1 MSTRVQPIE
10 RSLPA
15 ARALRQRRA
24 EGFEIY
30 GCSAQ
35 RWCAPL
41 DTDILFSTVAAP
53 RARICCLDLDTF
65 FVSVE
70 RLFDPSLVGKPV
82 IVGGRPRERGVV
94 TACSYEVRQ
103 LGVRSGMS
111 LTEAAKLAPD
121 AVFLPTRDGVYSE
134 YARRVVAIAERY
146 SPVVQ
151 VASIDELYM
160 DLSGCERLY
169 REAHD
174 ASDDATIVRKVKEL
188 TDAIKR
194 EEGLPASV
202 GVASSKRMA
211 KVASGLAKPNG
222 VLFVPVGDEARVLA
236 PLPVRKLPGIG
247 PVAERKLA
255 DAGVSTLG
263 ELANLPKRDLRRIF
277 GAWADQ
283 IQLGARGQGSA
294 DLGRERP
301 AFREHDPVGV
311 AVGSI
316 SNERTFRE
324 DVHDTRS
331 IERVLSVLAERVCFR
346 ARKRGVEARTVT
358 LKLRYADFHTLTRAH
373 TMAPTN
379 SELQVFPIVRSLFA
393 SARTRRLP
401 IRLLGIALSNLRQHA
416 LQLSLFDDARRLHD
430 SVDQVRERYG
440 YDALRLASSE
450 AFATSAQRAST
461 SPARSRTLP
470 SPKRPREARATSHP
484 RAR

>member
-1 MSTRVQPIE
+1 MFS
-10 RSLPA
+10 
-15 ARALRQRRA
+15 
-24 EGFEIY
+24 
-30 GCSAQ
+30 
-35 RWCAPL
+35 
-41 DTDILFSTVAAP
+41 ILAAP
-53 RARICCLDLDTF
+53 FARICCLDLDTF

-70 RLFDPSLVGKPV
+70 RLFDPSLIGRPV

-103 LGVRSGMS
+103 CGVRSGMS
-111 LTEAAKLAPD
+111 LTEAARLAPE

-146 SPVVQ
+146 SPIVQ
-151 VASIDELYM
+151 VASIDEMYM
-160 DLSGCERLY
+160 DLAGCERLY
-169 REAHD
+169 RQPQDE
-174 ASDDATIVRKVKEL
+174 SDDATIVRKVKEL

-222 VLFVPVGDEARVLA
+222 VLFVPVGEEARVLA

-255 DAGVSTLG
+255 EAGIVTLG
-263 ELANLPKRDLRRIF
+263 ELAELSRAELSKIF
-277 GAWADQ
+277 GVWADQ
-283 IQLGARGQGSA
+283 IHLGARGEGSA

-301 AFREHDPVGV
+301 AFREHDPVGE
-311 AVGSI
+311 AIGSI

-324 DVHDTRS
+324 DVRDTRS
-331 IERVLSVLAERVCFR
+331 IERVLSVLTERVCFR

-358 LKLRYADFHTLTRAH
+358 LKLRYADFHTLTRSH

-379 SELQVFPIVRSLFA
+379 SELRIFPVVRALFA
-393 SARTRRLP
+393 GACTRALP
-401 IRLLGIALSNLRQHA
+401 IRLLGIALSNLKQA
-416 LQLSLFDDARRLHD
+416 AAQLSLFNHAQRLHD
-430 SVDQVRERYG
+430 SVDQVRERFG

-450 AFATSAQRAST
+450 AFTAARRAP
-461 SPARSRTLP
+461 SPAA
-470 SPKRPREARATSHP
+470 KRPPAR
-484 RAR
+484 

>member
-1 MSTRVQPIE
+1 M
-10 RSLPA
+10 A
-15 ARALRQRRA
+15 
-24 EGFEIY
+24 
-30 GCSAQ
+30 
-35 RWCAPL
+35 APL
-41 DTDILFSTVAAP
+41 
-53 RARICCLDLDTF
+53 ARICCLDLDTF

-70 RLFDPSLVGKPV
+70 RLFDPSLVGRPV

-103 LGVRSGMS
+103 FGVRSGMS
-111 LTEAAKLAPD
+111 LTEAARLAPN
-121 AVFLPTRDGVYSE
+121 AVFLPTRDGVYSD

-169 REAHD
+169 REARD
-174 ASDDATIVRKVKEL
+174 PSDDHAIERKVKEL

-194 EEGLPASV
+194 EEGLPASA

-211 KVASGLAKPNG
+211 KVASALAKPNG
-222 VLFVPVGDEARVLA
+222 VLFVAVGDEARVLA

-255 DAGVSTLG
+255 DAGISTLG
-263 ELANLPKRDLRRIF
+263 QLAELPRAQLVRVF

-301 AFREHDPVGV
+301 AFREHDPVGE
-311 AVGSI
+311 AIGSI
-316 SNERTFRE
+316 SNEQTFRE
-324 DVHDTRS
+324 DVRDTRS
-331 IERVLSVLAERVCFR
+331 IERVLSVLSERVCFR

-373 TMAPTN
+373 TLLPTN
-379 SELQVFPIVRSLFA
+379 SELRVFPVVRELFLR
-393 SARTRRLP
+393 ARMRPLP

-416 LQLSLFDDARRLHD
+416 GQLSLFGDTRRLHD
-430 SVDQVRERYG
+430 SVDQVRDRFG

-450 AFATSAQRAST
+450 ASKAPRRAPT
-461 SPARSRTLP
+461 
-470 SPKRPREARATSHP
+470 
-484 RAR
+484 

>member
-1 MSTRVQPIE
+1 MFSNVPARV
-10 RSLPA
+10 
-15 ARALRQRRA
+15 
-24 EGFEIY
+24 
-30 GCSAQ
+30 
-35 RWCAPL
+35 
-41 DTDILFSTVAAP
+41 
-53 RARICCLDLDTF
+53 ARICCLDLDTF

-103 LGVRSGMS
+103 FGVRSGMS
-111 LTEAAKLAPD
+111 LTEAARLAPH
-121 AVFLPTRDGVYSE
+121 AVFLPTREGVYSD
-134 YARRVVAIAERY
+134 YARRVVAIAQRY
-146 SPVVQ
+146 SPVVR

-169 REAHD
+169 REPQD
-174 ASDDATIVRKVKEL
+174 ASDDAAIQRKVKEL
-188 TDAIKR
+188 TEVILR

-222 VLFVPVGDEARVLA
+222 VLFVPVGAEASVLA

-255 DAGVSTLG
+255 EAGVTTLG
-263 ELANLPKRDLRRIF
+263 QLAQLPRPMASKLF

-283 IQLGARGQGSA
+283 IQLGARGQGCA

-301 AFREHDPVGV
+301 AFREHDPAGETI
-311 AVGSI
+311 GSI
-316 SNERTFRE
+316 SNEQTFRE
-324 DVHDTRS
+324 DVSDTRS
-331 IERVLSVLAERVCFR
+331 IERVLSSLTERVCFR

-358 LKLRYADFHTLTRAH
+358 LKLRYADFHTLTRSH
-373 TMAPTN
+373 TTVPTN
-379 SELQVFPIVRSLFA
+379 SELRIYPLVRSLLA

-416 LQLSLFDDARRLHD
+416 LQLSLFDDTGRLHE
-430 SVDQVRERYG
+430 SVDQVRERFG

-450 AFATSAQRAST
+450 AF
-461 SPARSRTLP
+461 PAGARRTRS
-470 SPKRPREARATSHP
+470 
-484 RAR
+484 